1 MNKQI
6 EALKIGIAFEYKDGT
21 KDWFDPVDEDEFDK
35 NQTETE
41 YTIHNGIYEYKVCKP
56 NVLSVRKYK
65 LCAGCG
71 YEIGTRHSKDCEF
84 NDE

>member
-6 EALKIGIAFEYKDGT
+6 EPLKIGIAFEYKDGT
-21 KDWFDPVDEDEFDK
+21 KDWYDPVDENEFDN

-41 YTIHNGIYEYKVCKP
+41 YHIDNGCYKYVVSKS
-56 NVLSVRKYK
+56 NVVSMRKYK

-71 YEIGTRHSKDCEF
+71 YEIDTRHSKDCEF
-84 NDE
+84 NDD